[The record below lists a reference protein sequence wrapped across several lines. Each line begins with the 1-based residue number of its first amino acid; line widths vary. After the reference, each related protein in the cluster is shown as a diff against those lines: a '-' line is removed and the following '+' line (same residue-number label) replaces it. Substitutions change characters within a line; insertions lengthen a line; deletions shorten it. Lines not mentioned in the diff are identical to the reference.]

1 MEKTTLTLCAQ
12 PPGATRLPRGFTLIE
27 LMVTVAVVG
36 ILSAIALPSYTQY
49 VQKGR
54 RVDAKNAVQDL
65 ALREERFFS
74 TNNHYSKSA
83 TDLGFTVF
91 PVDVNASG
99 TSYYSL
105 DVSMPDSADSFK
117 VTATPKDSQTADACY
132 AYNIDNL
139 GVQTNTDAANAPI
152 TTQSCW

>member
-1 MEKTTLTLCAQ
+1 MEKTTLIRRVQ
-12 PPGATRLPRGFTLIE
+12 PTGVTRAPRGFTLIE
-27 LMVTVAVVG
+27 LMVTLAVVG
-36 ILSAIALPSYTQY
+36 ILAAIALPSYTQY

-65 ALREERFFS
+65 ALREERFFA
-74 TNNHYSKSA
+74 TNNRYSKLA
-83 TDLGFTVF
+83 TDLGFAAF

-105 DVSMPDSADSFK
+105 DVTMPDSADAFK
-117 VTATPKDSQTADACY
+117 VTATPKDTQTADACY
-132 AYNIDNL
+132 AYNVDNL

-152 TTQSCW
+152 TTASCW